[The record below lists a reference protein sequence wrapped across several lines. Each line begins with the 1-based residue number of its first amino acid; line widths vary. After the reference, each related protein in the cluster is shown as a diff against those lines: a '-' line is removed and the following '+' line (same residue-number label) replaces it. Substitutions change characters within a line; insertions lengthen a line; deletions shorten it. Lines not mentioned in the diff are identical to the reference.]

1 MHSLPLPSHFH
12 LIFFLSRFLFH
23 HITHQ
28 ICHFSL
34 FIFFFYLSLPLGCMF
49 IDTLKLL
56 QHKTK
61 GHSLLYHYFLNPS
74 HFHPTFFPTSPFSF
88 SSPNILFFSKYLSLW
103 VSLSCWVSLSLW
115 VTRSLS
121 LSLSLLLSFY
131 LTVKLVSYGNTHVA
145 QLAHLNTPT
154 SQYPNNQ
161 IKWKS

>member
-12 LIFFLSRFLFH
+12 LIFFLSRFLFY

-74 HFHPTFFPTSPFSF
+74 HFHPTFFPTSPFIF
-88 SSPNILFFSKYLSLW
+88 HHMFITFIKFLFFPLIFYLYLSLPSTYNSKIHHFPNK
-103 VSLSCWVSLSLW
+103 SLPSL
-115 VTRSLS
+115 
-121 LSLSLLLSFY
+121 
-131 LTVKLVSYGNTHVA
+131 N
-145 QLAHLNTPT
+145 
-154 SQYPNNQ
+154 
-161 IKWKS
+161 